1 MSAEQANNNERK
13 GSLYITFNSYL
24 DRLRA
29 EQGQLPPQRRKTIP
43 TIRELAADIG
53 VHEVT
58 LTNIVNGNLKLLNL
72 EMSRKLLDA
81 MWRRGF
87 SPQTIDLVKYDP
99 PEL

>member
-1 MSAEQANNNERK
+1 MSEQFNKDDERK

-29 EQGQLPPQRRKTIP
+29 EQGQFPPQRRKSVP
-43 TIRELAADIG
+43 TIRELALDVG

-87 SPQTIDLVKYDP
+87 APQTIDLVKYDP
-99 PEL
+99 PE